1 MPRAHNVPPII
12 SASKRTSR
20 DLESRRRYNSR
31 LPVSKLFPD
40 LLEPLFI
47 LASIDPDEQWASL
60 TALSISQVCHSWRF
74 IALSLPILWAN
85 LVDFEERSKSW
96 NIEMLRRSDT
106 YPIDLSRRDFVPRAE
121 NIISKEL
128 DHLARLRTYRVMFDS
143 TSQETLIDKLSN
155 EAPQLVHLDL
165 SYIGTSAGGRLEFPS
180 SLLGDDAPLLR
191 QLELTRCTL
200 DLTSPV
206 LINLSTLSIRN
217 VNMAMAPT
225 LSQWIGALRR
235 MPGLTTL
242 SIQDS
247 FAPLPQ
253 SLFHPSPSKS
263 SVELPCLSEL
273 YLDGHISNVALLL
286 RDLAFPMNCGMMLS
300 CTEVVPGPLFEI
312 VRDAFSQRINHAQP
326 LNHHNIYSLFIY
338 AKGTSLSISN
348 EPNEY
353 ETTGRLPK
361 GPNPY
366 LYLDLHS
373 ASNPN
378 GWAELLP
385 PLLSAMDD
393 TFSKVSSL
401 ELQLPAIPPALMS
414 SLSKATRLTTLM
426 NLSGAMSK
434 KLLAVLQKPYP
445 LPLNGGIEIVP
456 IFLLPALH
464 TILFTEDSSM
474 WGPAYRVFQS
484 FLRWRRNGDAPLKRI
499 VFRKCSVLRDTMER
513 LEWDGVEVDYDP
525 QGVRWQTM

>member
-1 MPRAHNVPPII
+1 MPRAHNILPII

-20 DLESRRRYNSR
+20 DLESRRRHNSR

-47 LASIDPDEQWASL
+47 LASIDPDEQWTSF
-60 TALSISQVCHSWRF
+60 TALSISQVCRSWRF

-85 LVDFEERSKSW
+85 LVDFEERSESW
-96 NIEMLRRSDT
+96 NVEMLRRCDT
-106 YPIDLSRRDFVPRAE
+106 YSIDLGRRHFVPRAE

-143 TSQETLIDKLSN
+143 TSQETLITKLSN
-155 EAPQLVHLDL
+155 EAPRLVHLDL
-165 SYIGTSAGGRLEFPS
+165 SYSATSAGGRLEFPS
-180 SLLGDDAPLLR
+180 SLLGNEAPLLR
-191 QLELTRCTL
+191 QLELMRCTI

-206 LINLSTLSIRN
+206 LINLSTLSIRK
-217 VNMAMAPT
+217 VNTAIAPT
-225 LSQWIGALRR
+225 LSQWIDALRR

-242 SIQDS
+242 LIHDS
-247 FAPLPQ
+247 FSPLAQ
-253 SLFHPSPSKS
+253 SLVHPSPFKGP
-263 SVELPCLSEL
+263 VELPYLSEL
-273 YLDGHISNVALLL
+273 YLDGHISNIALLL
-286 RDLAFPMNCGMMLS
+286 RDLAFPLNCGMSLS
-300 CTEVVPGPLFEI
+300 CTEVEPGSLFDI
-312 VRDAFSQRINHAQP
+312 IRDAFSHRINQAQP
-326 LNHHNIYSLFIY
+326 LNRNIHSLFIY
-338 AKGTSLSISN
+338 AKGISLSISN

-353 ETTGRLPK
+353 ETTGRLPE
-361 GPNPY
+361 GRNPY

-393 TFSKVSSL
+393 TFSKVTSL
-401 ELQLPAIPPALMS
+401 ELELPAIPPALMF
-414 SLSKATRLTTLM
+414 SLSKAVRLTTLM

-434 KLLAVLQKPYP
+434 KLLAVLQKPYA

-456 IFLLPALH
+456 TFLLPALH

-474 WGPAYRVFQS
+474 WGPAYLVFLS
-484 FLRWRRNGDAPLKRI
+484 FLRWRRNGDASLKRI
-499 VFRKCSVLRDTMER
+499 VFRKCSVFRDTMER
-513 LEWDGVEVDYDP
+513 LEWDGVEVDYDS

>member
-1 MPRAHNVPPII
+1 MPRAHNVLPII

-20 DLESRRRYNSR
+20 DLESRRRHNSR

-47 LASIDPDEQWASL
+47 LASIDPNEQWTSF

-85 LVDFEERSKSW
+85 LVEFEERSESW
-96 NIEMLRRSDT
+96 NVEMLRRSDT

-143 TSQETLIDKLSN
+143 TAQETLITKLSN

-165 SYIGTSAGGRLEFPS
+165 SYSGPSVGGRLEFPS

-191 QLELTRCTL
+191 QLELTRCTI
-200 DLTSPV
+200 DLSSPL

-217 VNMAMAPT
+217 VNMAIAPT
-225 LSQWIGALRR
+225 LSQWISALRR

-247 FAPLPQ
+247 FSPLPQ
-253 SLFHPSPSKS
+253 TLVHPSPSKS
-263 SVELPCLSEL
+263 PVELPYLSEL

-286 RDLAFPMNCGMMLS
+286 RDLAFPKNCGMMLS
-300 CTEVVPGPLFEI
+300 CTEAEPGPLFEI
-312 VRDAFSQRINHAQP
+312 VRDAFSQRINQARP
-326 LNHHNIYSLFIY
+326 SNHNIHSLFIY

-353 ETTGRLPK
+353 ETTRRLPEE
-361 GPNPY
+361 PNPY

-393 TFSKVSSL
+393 TFSTVTSL
-401 ELQLPAIPPALMS
+401 ELQLPAIPRALMF
-414 SLSKATRLTTLM
+414 SLAKAIRLTTLM

-445 LPLNGGIEIVP
+445 LPLNGGIEIAP
-456 IFLLPALH
+456 TFLLPALH

-513 LEWDGVEVDYDP
+513 LEWDGVEVDYDS